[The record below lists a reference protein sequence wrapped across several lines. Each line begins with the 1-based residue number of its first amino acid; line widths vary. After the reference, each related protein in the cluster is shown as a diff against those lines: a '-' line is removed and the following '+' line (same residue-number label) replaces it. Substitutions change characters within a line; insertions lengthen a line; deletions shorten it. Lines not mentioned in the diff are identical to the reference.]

1 MFYPVKILNSKG
13 KVKRV
18 VTPKSLSQRYW
29 GDFFDQNLKKK
40 NRLLK
45 LKGRKTQNK
54 TESQKDQ
61 NMSYEEVY
69 FSED

>member
-1 MFYPVKILNSKG
+1 MFYPVRILNSKG